1 MNKFILVASR
11 EFSTRVKKK
20 SFIILTV
27 LMPFIFAA
35 LVFVPIWL
43 STIKDNDQKEVAVAD
58 ATGKYASLFKDDQ
71 TYRYIP
77 ITDPDNKAYYSD
89 TTQFEAVVDIRAD
102 LVQNPK
108 AVTIYSRNEV
118 AAGLLSYVNNVLN
131 EKIRHDKLEATG
143 IAGLDKII
151 KDVQTEI
158 SVPTMKRT
166 ADGSTTSSD
175 TNIAIAAG
183 FIFTFLIYMF
193 VMSYG
198 GMVMQSVMEEKTN
211 RIVELMVSSVKPF
224 QLMMGKIVG
233 IALVGFVQLAI
244 WGIMLTVILTV
255 AGTVLGISGV
265 DMAQTQQMGMA
276 GMSAA
281 ANPAAMQAAMPSE
294 SQQLF
299 AALINL
305 PYAELGTCFVLY
317 FIGGYLLYASFFAA
331 IGASVNEQ
339 EDSSQF
345 MMPVIIIMIFGIYAA
360 MGSAENTNGPL
371 AFWSSMFPLT
381 SPIVMMVR
389 IPFNVPMWQELLSLA
404 ILYATALFFVWCS
417 ARIYRVGI
425 LMYGKKPSIK
435 EMIKWMRYK

>member
-1 MNKFILVASR
+1 MSR
-11 EFSTRVKKK
+11 EFTTRVKKK

-43 STIKDNDQKEVAVAD
+43 SSIKDNDQKTIAVAD
-58 ATGKYASLFKDDQ
+58 KTGKYVTHFKDDQ
-71 TYRYIP
+71 TYRFVP
-77 ITDPDNKAYYSD
+77 IADPDNNAYYSD
-89 TTQFEAVVDIRAD
+89 TTDVEAVIDIRAD
-102 LVQNPK
+102 LAKNPK
-108 AVTIYSRNEV
+108 AITVYSRNEV
-118 AAGLLSYVNNVLN
+118 AAGLLSYVSNVVN
-131 EKIRHDKLEATG
+131 EQVRHDKLEATG

-151 KDVQTEI
+151 DDVQTEVV
-158 SVPTMKRT
+158 VPTMKRN
-166 ADGSTTSSD
+166 AEGETSNSD

-183 FIFTFLIYMF
+183 FVFTFLIYMF

-198 GMVMQSVMEEKTN
+198 GMVMTSVMEEKTN

-244 WGIMLTVILTV
+244 WGVMLAVILTA
-255 AGTVLGISGV
+255 AGAVFGLSGA
-265 DMAQTQQMGMA
+265 DMAQTQSMTASMA
-276 GMSAA
+276 AT
-281 ANPAAMQAAMPSE
+281 NPAAMQAMTAPSE
-294 SQQLF
+294 SQEIF
-299 AALINL
+299 SALVNL
-305 PYAELGTCFVLY
+305 PYAQLGICFVLY

-345 MMPVIIIMIFGIYAA
+345 MMPIVLIMIFGLYAA

-371 AFWSSMFPLT
+371 AFWASMFPLT

-389 IPFNVPMWQELLSLA
+389 IPFHVPIWQEILSLA
-404 ILYATALFFVWCS
+404 ILYATSFFFVWCS

>member
-58 ATGKYASLFKDDQ
+58 ATGKYVSLFKDDQ

-244 WGIMLTVILTV
+244 WGIMLAIILTV
-255 AGTVLGISGV
+255 AGTMFGISGA

-281 ANPAAMQAAMPSE
+281 TNPAAMQAAMPSE

>member
-58 ATGKYASLFKDDQ
+58 ATGKYVSLFKDDQ

-102 LVQNPK
+102 LVQNSK

-244 WGIMLTVILTV
+244 WGIMLAIILTV
-255 AGTVLGISGV
+255 AGTMFGISGA